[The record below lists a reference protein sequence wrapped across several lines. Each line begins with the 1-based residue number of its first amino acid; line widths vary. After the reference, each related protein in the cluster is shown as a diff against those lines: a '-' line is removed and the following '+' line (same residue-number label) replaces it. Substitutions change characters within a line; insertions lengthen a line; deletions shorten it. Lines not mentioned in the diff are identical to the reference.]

1 MSLKIYARCAA
12 AGGFQLIEFLN
23 LPGTWLAIG
32 QIIAIDIML
41 GADNAVVI
49 GMACRNLPR
58 HLRSKAVIS
67 GVAGAI
73 LLRIVMLFFAIQL
86 LALPGLRIVGAILL
100 LWIGIKLMKAEEDH
114 YDSIKGTV
122 LLLKAIKTI
131 VIADAVMSLD
141 NVLAIAG
148 AAGGDMFIVSLGVLI
163 SIPIIVWGGGF
174 VLDLIERFPHVILFG
189 AGLLGWI
196 AGGMASSDT
205 LVQPSM
211 SVDKTLYYV
220 ASSIGAV
227 FVVCVGY
234 FYARI
239 RPKTEQEGFPPL

>member
-1 MSLKIYARCAA
+1 M
-12 AGGFQLIEFLN
+12 IEFLH
-23 LPGTWLAIG
+23 LPSTWLALG

-49 GMACRNLPR
+49 AMACRNLPR
-58 HLRSKAVIS
+58 HLRRKAVIS

-73 LLRIVMLFFAIQL
+73 LLRIVMLFFAMQL
-86 LALPGLRIVGAILL
+86 LALPGLRVVGAILL
-100 LWIGIKLMKAEEDH
+100 LWVGIKLMKAEEDH

-122 LLLKAIKTI
+122 LLLSAIKTI

-163 SIPIIVWGGGF
+163 SIPIIVWGSGF
-174 VLDLIERFPHVILFG
+174 VLDFIERFPQVILFG

-196 AGGMASSDT
+196 AGGMASSDI
-205 LVQPSM
+205 LVQPSINT
-211 SVDKTLYYV
+211 DKTLYYV

-227 FVVCVGY
+227 LVVCVGY
-234 FYARI
+234 FYGRI
-239 RPKTEQEGFPPL
+239 RPKADQEECPPL